1 MARNTGRGTRIGAV
15 TGRTQTT
22 NPRTGPATK
31 RDTTSGLFIEVKK
44 TGGAFKG
51 VQKEK

>member
-15 TGRTQTT
+15 TGRTQST
-22 NPRTGPATK
+22 NPRTGLSTK
-31 RDTTSGLFIEVKK
+31 RDTTSGRFIEVKK
-44 TGGAFKG
+44 SGGSFKG